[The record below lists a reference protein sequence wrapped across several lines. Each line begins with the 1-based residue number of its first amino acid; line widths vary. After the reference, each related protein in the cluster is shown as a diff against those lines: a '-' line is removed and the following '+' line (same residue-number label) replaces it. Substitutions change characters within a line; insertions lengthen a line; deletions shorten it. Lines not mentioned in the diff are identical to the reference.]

1 MGHRSGSLISRS
13 CSTGGRDWR
22 AWSSLSATAPSM
34 SWSDGARSALA
45 PAVLGTTRGR
55 CSACATTARATCCA
69 TTPSP
74 TRSSRGGCWLV
85 ATAGRESA
93 KRVRLVHSL
102 VSHASLVYDEH
113 LFMKSYRV
121 LEPAPRPEIEL
132 MLRLEEVGFE
142 HTLRPVAYWERN
154 GRDLALVREY
164 IPGAVEGRLLALTS
178 LRDLLGRNLDDGRP
192 KLEDVGGAGG
202 DLSSE
207 VRRLGEA
214 TGSLHLALAEAF
226 GVRSLPDGDTLRTAA
241 IRIHGDYH
249 LRRVFRTDAG
259 WIVGGFG
266 DDPLIGKS
274 GDSTEPAR
282 AALRLAARGPGGPL
296 VLPQTGGGRGRGG
309 PTGRH
314 PYPGGTAREGLGA
327 SQQGRLSERLPRRR
341 RHPQAHRIGPAGS
354 GGRDQ
359 VTDHRTCD
367 AYLGPA
373 RTFAP
378 RLAVRS
384 RRLRS
389 WSRRPCPAPPAAT
402 RRASPR
408 RPFPARPR

>member
-1 MGHRSGSLISRS
+1 MARKPRSPRRFWAI
-13 CSTGGRDWR
+13 
-22 AWSSLSATAPSM
+22 
-34 SWSDGARSALA
+34 
-45 PAVLGTTRGR
+45 TRVQ

-74 TRSSRGGCWLV
+74 TTSSSTALLAV
-85 ATAGRESA
+85 ATAGREKA
-93 KRVRLVHSL
+93 KRARLVHSL
-102 VSHASLVYDEH
+102 VSHASLVYDEK

-142 HTLRPVAYWERN
+142 HTLRPVATWERN

-178 LRDLLGRNLDDGRP
+178 LRDLLGRYLDDGRP

-226 GVRSLPDGDTLRTAA
+226 GVRSLPEGDTLGTAA
-241 IRIHGDYH
+241 IRVHGDYH

-266 DDPLIGKS
+266 DDPLIGKAS
-274 GDSTEPAR
+274 DSDEPRQGLFASPLEDLADLSYSLR
-282 AALRLAARGPGGPL
+282 QVAAEAVAA
-296 VLPQTGGGRGRGG
+296 Q
-309 PTGRH
+309 
-314 PYPGGTAREGLGA
+314 
-327 SQQGRLSERLPRRR
+327 
-341 RHPQAHRIGPAGS
+341 
-354 GGRDQ
+354 
-359 VTDHRTCD
+359 
-367 AYLGPA
+367 
-373 RTFAP
+373 
-378 RLAVRS
+378 
-384 RRLRS
+384 
-389 WSRRPCPAPPAAT
+389 PAAT
-402 RRASPR
+402 RTQGERLAKAWER
-408 RPFPARPR
+408 RNRGAFLSGYLGVGGIRRLVALDRPDAAEAVKSLVAARGDSQLEGATGNLGRRGDLPTGEP